1 MENSEE
7 IFKEIVKSIVND
19 ESQQKLLCKIKEL
32 ERATPATSSFSNNP
46 FNMIP
51 KTPEAALDQINY
63 FQDFILHKTRLCY
76 YYEISERVARQKQK
90 ETEKKVK
97 EVNEENEEL
106 KLENKR
112 LKQQIYKLLGLGS
125 RHKNKS
131 GKSSLDKDQ
140 KQKPDNESKTPKKRG
155 APKGHRGN
163 TRQTPDKADRF
174 INIEA
179 HNQCKCGSCN
189 VDKLPDYDSKFIE
202 EIEFR
207 IVVTEK
213 RYMRGKCN
221 ECGSIVRHPDALK
234 GPSVSIGN
242 NTAVLL
248 ASMRQ
253 LMGCSYR
260 KLSLFFSEYFNFPI
274 QPSGVLGL
282 VNRVSDSL
290 EPVYSGIGELVRI
303 QKYLNGDETGWK
315 NNGQRWYL
323 WCFCNTTL
331 AYYHAD
337 KSRGS
342 KVPKKILGEDY
353 SGIVNCD
360 FYGGYNFLTNIQ
372 RCLVHLQ
379 RDIHDEAD
387 INPRGKGIQKLKRYI
402 DEVIDAGKEIRKNY
416 LEGEKLKEKGELIE
430 SNLAK
435 ASQIETKE
443 KTRPA
448 VLVKRINT
456 HKNSLAKFAF
466 DTNVDFHNN
475 RAEQMIRPAV
485 IFRKI
490 SFGNRSDEGA
500 IRYSILSSVIQT
512 MRLQRKNIFTDLN
525 KIITMQPAERYKYVK
540 ELDSS

>member
-1 MENSEE
+1 MKIPEE
-7 IFKEIVKSIVND
+7 IFEEIIKSIVDD

-32 ERATPATSSFSNNP
+32 KSETPATSSFSDNP

-51 KTPEAALDQINY
+51 RTPEAALKRISY
-63 FQDFILHKTRLCY
+63 FQDFILNKTRLCY
-76 YYEISERVARQKQK
+76 YYEISEKAARKKQK
-90 ETEKKVK
+90 DAERKVK

-112 LKQQIYKLLGLGS
+112 LKQQIYKLLGLT
-125 RHKNKS
+125 KKKKKS
-131 GKSSLDKDQ
+131 DNSSSDKGQ
-140 KQKPDNESKTPKKRG
+140 KKKPDNNSETPKKRG

-163 TRQTPDKADRF
+163 TRKTPDKADRLLKV
-174 INIEA
+174 EA
-179 HNQCKCGSCN
+179 HHQCKCGSCN
-189 VDKLPDYDSKFIE
+189 VDTLPDYDSKFIE

-207 IVVTEK
+207 VVVTEK
-213 RYMRGKCN
+213 RYMREKCN
-221 ECGSIVRHPDALK
+221 GCGSIVRHPDALK
-234 GPSVSIGN
+234 GPPVSIGN
-242 NTAVLL
+242 NTAVML

-260 KLSLFFSEYFNFPI
+260 KLSLFFSEYFNLPI
-274 QPSGVLGL
+274 KPSGVLGL

-315 NNGQRWYL
+315 NNGKRWYL
-323 WCFCNTTL
+323 WCFCNTNM

-337 KSRGS
+337 QSRGS
-342 KVPKKILGEDY
+342 KVPKKILGKDY

-360 FYGGYNFLTNIQ
+360 FYGGYNFLANTQ
-372 RCLVHLQ
+372 RCLVHFQ
-379 RDIHDEAD
+379 RDIHDEAEV
-387 INPRGKGIQKLKRYI
+387 NPRGKGIQKLKTYI
-402 DEVIDAGKEIRKNY
+402 DEVIDAGKEIRKNQLKGKK
-416 LEGEKLKEKGELIE
+416 LEDKAELIE
-430 SNLAK
+430 RTLTN
-435 ASQIETKE
+435 ASQIETKA

-448 VLVKRINT
+448 VLVKRINK
-456 HKNSLAKFAF
+456 HRDSLARFAC

-500 IRYSILSSVIQT
+500 IRYSTLSSVIQT
-512 MRLQRKNIFTDLN
+512 MRLQGKNIFTDMN
-525 KIITMQPAERYKYVK
+525 KIIRMQPEERYKYVK
-540 ELDSS
+540 EFDSS

>member
-1 MENSEE
+1 MKILEE
-7 IFKEIVKSIVND
+7 IIKSIVD
-19 ESQQKLLCKIKEL
+19 GESQQKLLCKIKEL
-32 ERATPATSSFSNNP
+32 KSETPATSSFSDNP

-51 KTPEAALDQINY
+51 RTPEAALKRISY

-76 YYEISERVARQKQK
+76 YYEISEKVARQKQK
-90 ETEKKVK
+90 DAERKAK

-112 LKQQIYKLLGLGS
+112 LKQQIYKLLGLTKK
-125 RHKNKS
+125 KNKS
-131 GKSSLDKDQ
+131 DNSSSDKDQ
-140 KQKPDNESKTPKKRG
+140 KKKPDNNSETPKKRG

-163 TRQTPDKADRF
+163 TRKTPDKADRF
-174 INIEA
+174 LEIDA
-179 HNQCKCGSCN
+179 HHQCKCGSCN
-189 VDKLPDYDSKFIE
+189 IDDLPDFDSKFIE

-207 IVVTEK
+207 VVVTEK

-234 GPSVSIGN
+234 GPPVSIGN
-242 NTAVLL
+242 NTAVML

-274 QPSGVLGL
+274 KPSGVLGL

-290 EPVYSGIGELVRI
+290 VPVYSGIGELVRI

-315 NNGQRWYL
+315 NNGKRWYL
-323 WCFCNTTL
+323 WCFCNTSL

-337 KSRGS
+337 QSRGS

-353 SGIVNCD
+353 SGIVSCD
-360 FYGGYNFLTNIQ
+360 FYAGYNFLSKTQ
-372 RCLVHLQ
+372 RCLVHFQ
-379 RDIHDEAD
+379 RDIHDEAEV
-387 INPRGKGIQKLKRYI
+387 NPRGKGIQKLKTYI
-402 DEVIDAGKEIRKNY
+402 DEVIDAGKEIRKDH
-416 LEGEKLKEKGELIE
+416 LKGKKLKEKGELVE
-430 SNLAK
+430 RNLKK
-435 ASQIETKE
+435 ASQIETKP

-448 VLVKRINT
+448 VLVKRINK
-456 HKNSLAKFAF
+456 HKNSLARFAS
-466 DTNVDFHNN
+466 DTNIDFHNN

-490 SFGNRSDEGA
+490 SFGNRTDEGA
-500 IRYSILSSVIQT
+500 MRYSTLSSVIQT
-512 MRLQRKNIFTDLN
+512 MRLQGKNIFTDMK
-525 KIITMQPAERYKYVK
+525 KIINMPPEERYKYVK
-540 ELDSS
+540 EFDSS